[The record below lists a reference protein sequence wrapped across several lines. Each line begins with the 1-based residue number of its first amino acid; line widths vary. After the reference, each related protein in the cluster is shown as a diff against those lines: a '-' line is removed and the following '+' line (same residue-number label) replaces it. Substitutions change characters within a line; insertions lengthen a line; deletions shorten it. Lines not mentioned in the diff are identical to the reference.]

1 MTFAIFFNLYIILI
15 SVILNCA
22 TLLYCLKIM
31 ESRVMFKTALIAQ
44 LLCYTELKEHYDLN
58 LRQYTMIVEQ
68 NSFLTF
74 HLFILEQSLDLLLI
88 LFKFVLRWGELIYI
102 KQSGE
107 LLILFVLWW
116 GVVEIKDSLNLRS
129 MTDNARYKK
138 QWLLWCI
145 IRSNVLTVPK
155 FRRFI

>member
-1 MTFAIFFNLYIILI
+1 
-15 SVILNCA
+15 
-22 TLLYCLKIM
+22 M

-88 LFKFVLRWGELIYI
+88 LFKFVLR
-102 KQSGE
+102 
-107 LLILFVLWW
+107 
-116 GVVEIKDSLNLRS
+116 
-129 MTDNARYKK
+129 
-138 QWLLWCI
+138 
-145 IRSNVLTVPK
+145 
-155 FRRFI
+155 